1 MITTMSSNSIGPL
14 SNKYDTPSENVKK
27 ESGPLPKKS
36 DTPSENVKKSSGD
49 LDDIENPLVGT
60 NDIVYKEVTIYT
72 VDKKGKSKPNVVEE
86 SITSPT
92 SEKKKIDTV
101 NKTEM
106 SQTSKKLSLPPKIIN
121 PYT

>member
-1 MITTMSSNSIGPL
+1 M
-14 SNKYDTPSENVKK
+14 
-27 ESGPLPKKS
+27 
-36 DTPSENVKKSSGD
+36 
-49 LDDIENPLVGT
+49 DDIENPLVGT
-60 NDIVYKEVTIYT
+60 NDRVYKEVTIYT

-86 SITSPT
+86 FITSPT

-106 SQTSKKLSLPPKIIN
+106 SQTSKKLSLPQKIIN